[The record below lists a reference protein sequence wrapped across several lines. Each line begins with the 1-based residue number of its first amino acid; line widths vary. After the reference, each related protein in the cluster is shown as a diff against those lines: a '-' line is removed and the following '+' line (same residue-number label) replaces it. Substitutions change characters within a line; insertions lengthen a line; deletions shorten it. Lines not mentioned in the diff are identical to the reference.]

1 MKSRCVCRG
10 QETGTGGC
18 WAIGLRERTRSSTT
32 SDDEYLSDDCVADKN
47 LVLEVVLELSAGGW
61 LGQCA
66 RSSLHSHH

>member
-1 MKSRCVCRG
+1 MRSRDVCRG

-18 WAIGLRERTRSSTT
+18 WANGLQDNTRLSTT
-32 SDDEYLSDDCVADKN
+32 SDDEYLSTDCVADKN

-61 LGQCA
+61 LGQCV